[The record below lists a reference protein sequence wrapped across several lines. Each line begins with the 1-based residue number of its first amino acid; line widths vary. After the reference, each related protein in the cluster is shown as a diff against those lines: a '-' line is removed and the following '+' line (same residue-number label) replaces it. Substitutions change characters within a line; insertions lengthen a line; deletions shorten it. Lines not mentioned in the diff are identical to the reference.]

1 MAGINAGLKA
11 RVLCSNPVI
20 VWSSNVLFLYIYIY
34 IYLLTNLFILSN
46 LFGMVVLRKEK
57 GHI

>member
-1 MAGINAGLKA
+1 MAGNNAGLKA
-11 RVLCSNPVI
+11 RVLWSNPVI
-20 VWSSNVLFLYIYIY
+20 VWSCNVLFLYIFIC
-34 IYLLTNLFILSN
+34 LLTNLFILSD